1 MKGVRTASSDGHSTG
16 RTARSQVPNYSCH
29 FGFHST
35 RTLLS
40 CPRIRRAAWLAVAT
54 RAVRL
59 ALDRRTTLHD
69 TCCRP
74 WTRWRTTT
82 CCSSAT
88 KERSDAGV
96 PIKITP
102 RKDAT
107 MREQALAWGFDF
119 SYQEMADVLIE
130 LFSAEYDFTIT
141 RQAVA
146 DYLRNAT
153 VYSRAAARFRLC
165 VDAHVLRPV

>member
-1 MKGVRTASSDGHSTG
+1 
-16 RTARSQVPNYSCH
+16 
-29 FGFHST
+29 
-35 RTLLS
+35 
-40 CPRIRRAAWLAVAT
+40 
-54 RAVRL
+54 
-59 ALDRRTTLHD
+59 
-69 TCCRP
+69 
-74 WTRWRTTT
+74 
-82 CCSSAT
+82 
-88 KERSDAGV
+88 
-96 PIKITP
+96 
-102 RKDAT
+102 